1 MPRYFRKNMKRPQEQ
16 LKCMVVPLPDQRPSP
31 PTDITALQDSF
42 KKWAMKRGVEVIYAP
57 DAPCISVQSSGSRAM
72 PIPNALNVFVSMT
85 EPQTDTTTPFVRK
98 SSATTVDDNCI
109 ETHDAFED
117 IFCFL
122 EARNATLAVHSHA
135 PALSGSTDRHPRT
148 TFSTP
153 LTFEQRVPVALQRRP
168 QEQLK
173 CM

>member
-1 MPRYFRKNMKRPQEQ
+1 MKRPQEQ

-57 DAPCISVQSSGSRAM
+57 DAPCITVQSSGSRAM

-98 SSATTVDDNCI
+98 SSATTVDDNCE
-109 ETHDAFED
+109 ETREAFEG
-117 IFCFL
+117 I
-122 EARNATLAVHSHA
+122 LAFIEMRAKIANEYRHA
-135 PALSGSTDRHPRT
+135 SSE
-148 TFSTP
+148 FSTAKREHSLRNKKK
-153 LTFEQRVPVALQRRP
+153 LTKILRRIVNR
-168 QEQLK
+168 
-173 CM
+173 